1 MMEDADAIESQQQ
14 MTKCVMVSE
23 FSTDMGDELLDP
35 PLTLHSIPQPVLASL
50 TSKFYERLGQSS
62 LRSGQLLIR
71 VLACSLSP
79 RDVKVML
86 GTAVHL
92 KPKEIPFVPGTDI
105 CGVVVGMDK
114 NVTQFKVG
122 DTVVG
127 NTGRIPENGMS
138 EYAILSVN
146 RTTIKPPAI
155 DALSAASCHTAAAA
169 VQAAKF
175 VEGGDRVL
183 ILGGSGG
190 VGSAAIQ
197 LAKLKGASFVA
208 VTSTQTE
215 LVKRCGADLVI
226 NYSQQNWWEFQ
237 DFLQDPVDIIIDT
250 VGENFEKAEYVLKS
264 GYRRGRY
271 IAITPED
278 DPKYSDQSSWFRAI
292 KSSTLVQ
299 MRAPVTAMSPWLAK
313 FKKVQCTRMAEE
325 IKEVLDLIASEKLV
339 VLLHPSSPFPFTE
352 YGVKDAFRVMSSKR
366 AHGKVV
372 IEIAEK

>member
-1 MMEDADAIESQQQ
+1 MMKDADALDSQPE
-14 MTKCVMVSE
+14 MTKCAMVSQ
-23 FSTDMGDELLDP
+23 FSPDIGDELIDP
-35 PLTLHSIPQPVLASL
+35 PLTLDSIPRPTLASL

-62 LRSGQLLIR
+62 LGSGQLLVR

-86 GTAVHL
+86 GTAIHL
-92 KPKEIPFVPGTDI
+92 KPKELPFVPGTDI
-105 CGVVVGMDK
+105 CGVVVAMDK
-114 NVTQFKVG
+114 NVTGFKVG
-122 DTVVG
+122 ETVVG

-138 EYAILSVN
+138 EYALLSVK
-146 RTTIKPPAI
+146 RTTLKPPAI

-169 VQAAKF
+169 LQAAKNI
-175 VEGGDRVL
+175 ESGDRVL

-197 LAKLKGASFVA
+197 LAKLNGAAFVA

-226 NYSQQNWWEFQ
+226 NYTQENWWELQ
-237 DFLQDPVDIIIDT
+237 DLMLDPVDVIIDT
-250 VGENFEKAEYVLKS
+250 VGENFEKADYVLKS

-278 DPKYSDQSSWFRAI
+278 DPKYSDQSSWFRAV
-292 KSSTLVQ
+292 KSSTLVHI
-299 MRAPVTAMSPWLAK
+299 RAPITAMSPWLAK

-325 IKEVLDLIASEKLV
+325 IKEVLDLIESEKLV

-372 IEIAEK
+372 VQIAEE